1 MISSATPLQPVH
13 FQQLNELLNMARQNR
28 ESKLKRASVPQRLLS
43 QLEYELPKSPEPQ
56 IFRRLGKH
64 TQLTFNFS

>member
-1 MISSATPLQPVH
+1 MISSTTPLQPVH
-13 FQQLNELLNMARQNR
+13 FQQLNELLSMARQNR

-43 QLEYELPKSPEPQ
+43 QLEHELPKAPEPQ

-64 TQLTFNFS
+64 TQLAFNFS

>member
-13 FQQLNELLNMARQNR
+13 FKQLNELLSMARQNR
-28 ESKLKRASVPQRLLS
+28 ESVLKRSAIPQRLLS
-43 QLEYELPKSPEPQ
+43 QLERELPKSPEPA

-64 TQLTFNFS
+64 TQLAINFS